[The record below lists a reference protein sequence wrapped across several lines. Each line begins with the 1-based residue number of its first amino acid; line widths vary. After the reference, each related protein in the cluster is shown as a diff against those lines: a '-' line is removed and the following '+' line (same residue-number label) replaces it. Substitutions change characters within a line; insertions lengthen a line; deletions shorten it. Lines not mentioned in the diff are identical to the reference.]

1 MDIHDQPTESLDSG
15 NGKPGSMTPSADAS
29 GNSVKPS
36 SGLARRK
43 LLVGAAVGIGGVA
56 FAGSVAVGAVEM
68 LRDKHADVLD
78 ENSSLAAQVQIGH
91 LMRRVGFGS
100 NPTEKLSYTS
110 VALSDAVESL
120 INYQSVSDDALEQRL
135 SALKLDLSKVANQ
148 QRWWLL
154 RMAWTQ
160 RPLLEKMTLF
170 WHGHF
175 VSSYT
180 KVGGPQAFERMMVQN
195 QFLRAHAFDTFDNLL
210 TGITSDPAMLV
221 YLDLTTSTK
230 KSPNENFS
238 RELMELFTLGLGQ
251 YTQQDVHNGALALTG
266 WHVIGH
272 TAQSHYLPQQHTTD
286 TTTYLGRTGQLD
298 YKDIVSLVANHPST
312 PWFISKKLFTFF
324 AYENPSKEDL
334 QPLVDAYN
342 SSKHNMGAVMKAL
355 LLSPQFLS
363 AKAYRNRVKS
373 PTEFAVG
380 AYRNLNASGDGA
392 YLPRQTTIMGQTLLN
407 PPNVAG
413 WPGDQTSALWLNSGT
428 WIARVNYID
437 YLLRGRVSQ
446 GSATPLVNLQQTID
460 TNHLDSPE
468 HFVDYFASFLLDGN
482 LATQRKQQLVDY
494 FMTKDQSKARVT
506 LTNGQSY
513 PLSKVRGALYLMM
526 SLPEYHLN

>member
-1 MDIHDQPTESLDSG
+1 MDRHEQPTEPLDS
-15 NGKPGSMTPSADAS
+15 AS
-29 GNSVKPS
+29 GKLGSLAPSVDATKNRGQHPA
-36 SGLARRK
+36 GLSRRK
-43 LLVGAAVGIGGVA
+43 LLLGTAASVGGVALAVGAATGV
-56 FAGSVAVGAVEM
+56 VEW
-68 LRDKHADVLD
+68 LRTSDMP
-78 ENSSLAAQVQIGH
+78 LAHVESTQTAQAQGH
-91 LMRRVGFGS
+91 LMRRVGFGLNS
-100 NPTEKLSYTS
+100 AEKSAYTS
-110 VALSDAVESL
+110 LSLNDAVGKL
-120 INYQSVSDDALEQRL
+120 LNYQQVPDDALESRIA
-135 SALKLDLSKVANQ
+135 ALKLDLSKVADQ

-180 KVGGPQAFERMMVQN
+180 KVGGKQAFARMMVQN
-195 QFLRAHAFDTFDNLL
+195 QFLRTHAFDTFDNIL

-230 KSPNENFS
+230 KSPNENYA
-238 RELMELFTLGLGQ
+238 REVMELFTLGLGQ

-266 WHVIGH
+266 WHVVGH
-272 TAQSHYLPQQHTTD
+272 TTQARYLPMQHTTD
-286 TTTYLGRTGQLD
+286 TITYLGHTGQLD
-298 YKDIVSLVANHPST
+298 YKDVVQLLANHPST
-312 PWFISKKLFTFF
+312 PWFICNKLFTFF

-334 QPLVDAYN
+334 QPLVDAYT

-355 LLSPQFLS
+355 LLSPQFS
-363 AKAYRNRVKS
+363 SSKAYRSRVKS

-380 AYRNLNASGDGA
+380 AYRNLNVSGDGS
-392 YLPRQTTIMGQTLLN
+392 YLPRQTTIMGQTLLD

-413 WPGDQTSALWLNSGT
+413 WPGDKTSALWLNSGT

-437 YLLRGRVSQ
+437 YLLRGRVSL
-446 GSATPLVNLQQTID
+446 GSSTPLTNIQQIID
-460 TNHLDSPE
+460 ANHLDTPE
-468 HFVDYFASFLLDGN
+468 HFVDYFCSFLLDGN

-494 FMTKDQSKARVT
+494 FTTKDQSKASVT

-513 PLSKVRGALYLMM
+513 PLSKVRGTLYLLM